1 MNEITVFERLERSDL
16 FCRNQSEIVF
26 FEYTISHTGHAYS
39 TVQYVRQK
47 ATAEGKVEKSRSP
60 EIGEIEEGEKSLALS
75 LSRPL
80 FRRILSTVA

>member
-1 MNEITVFERLERSDL
+1 MPPTNLPMQ
-16 FCRNQSEIVF
+16 NVF